1 MDAMHW
7 FLVVLATGLSAVA
20 AAALPMSSTGSGGL
34 FGIAFLGVM
43 FIQFA
48 VSQEIFG
55 RSAALFAASVCGGLG
70 LVLVWPGLLLIASGP
85 WSSRLFAGWLGV
97 VLLFLLS
104 PLLMFILAALWYWG
118 DGAAMPA

>member
-1 MDAMHW
+1 M
-7 FLVVLATGLSAVA
+7 VLATGLSAVA
-20 AAALPMSSTGSGGL
+20 AAVLPVSSAGSGGL

-48 VSQEIFG
+48 ASQGIFG
-55 RSAALFAASVCGGLG
+55 RSAALFGAWVCGGLG
-70 LVLVWPGLLLIASGP
+70 LVLVWPVVILIASGA

-97 VLLFLLS
+97 VLLFLLT

-118 DGAAMPA
+118 GGAAMPA